1 MDSLAI
7 ASPPSPHALS
17 AVTSALLNQFVAR
30 YGARMSPFEGL
41 ARVQTLVAGGAS
53 PRNRPPIATAP
64 LNTYVSLLACGV
76 AATGCTSDDTPA
88 LPAARATAI
97 ARLAG
102 APAFARKLLAA
113 RLPSAHPLLA
123 FAIRP
128 NGASADEAERRRRGF
143 LVCCRL
149 AFDGTAVVPD
159 PFPGRLD
166 GNALTQATTET
177 VRRGRARARPPLQRP
192 PSRSPPHPPPRPASP
207 QIFCAPV
214 ARAVKTAETSQSYDG
229 KAWDRS
235 DAALATFSLTRD
247 LATQDV
253 TATLRYHDGAEASQL
268 LLEAGHSV
276 KGAYRLVK

>member
-1 MDSLAI
+1 MRGAPALTANRHF
-7 ASPPSPHALS
+7 AVTRPQSPRLPPRTPFS

-102 APAFARKLLAA
+102 APAFARTLLAA

-159 PFPGRLD
+159 PFPGRL
-166 GNALTQATTET
+166 G
-177 VRRGRARARPPLQRP
+177 VRRGGERARDRRCRGRRAEVLPTPLRGPRRRRSSARPW
-192 PSRSPPHPPPRPASP
+192 PAP
-207 QIFCAPV
+207 
-214 ARAVKTAETSQSYDG
+214 
-229 KAWDRS
+229 
-235 DAALATFSLTRD
+235 
-247 LATQDV
+247 
-253 TATLRYHDGAEASQL
+253 
-268 LLEAGHSV
+268 
-276 KGAYRLVK
+276 